1 MSPGTLE
8 LQRILGT
15 FVHSLF
21 VSACTCLPLEMPL
34 WVSQSFVIFPQS
46 VFHRAARMLFKFTD
60 QEYHFLA
67 YTF

>member
-34 WVSQSFVIFPQS
+34 WVSLSSSLQC
-46 VFHRAARMLFKFTD
+46 HN
-60 QEYHFLA
+60 HFA
-67 YTF
+67 